1 MDLPHLNVLTKVDN
15 LANYPPLLFN
25 LDFYTEVHDL
35 QYLLPHLD
43 LERSGAPPPST
54 TPTEPTES
62 KFSALN
68 RAIVDLI
75 QDFSLVSFE
84 TLAVEDK
91 NSMTNLLRVIDRAS
105 GYAFGA
111 DRAGANDTMWQV
123 AMREG
128 YTSMDVRDV
137 QERWVDRREEFDEG
151 ERRRWEEEGRAFRE
165 GRGEG
170 EQAVK
175 GGNSEEM
182 EGIEEVGKGEDVV
195 RDAKTAVDMS
205 LPEIRRG
212 MMGRDGLDGVKV
224 LRKSPPE
231 VKSEGTK

>member
-1 MDLPHLNVLTKVDN
+1 MDLTTLNVLTKVDN

-43 LERSGAPPPST
+43 LERSAAPPSST
-54 TPTEPTES
+54 SRPAASDDIEPAPPAEPTES

-91 NSMTNLLRVIDRAS
+91 ASMTNLLRVIDRAS

-111 DRAGANDTMWQV
+111 DSAGANDMVWQV

-137 QERWVDRREEFDEG
+137 QERWVDRRGEFDER
-151 ERRRWEEEGRAFRE
+151 ERRGWEEEGRAFRE
-165 GRGEG
+165 EKPLGGEG
-170 EQAVK
+170 V
-175 GGNSEEM
+175 GREE
-182 EGIEEVGKGEDVV
+182 EDE
-195 RDAKTAVDMS
+195 MG
-205 LPEIRRG
+205 LPDIRRG
-212 MMGRDGLDGVKV
+212 MMGRESLEGGVKV
-224 LRKSPPE
+224 VRKAAPD
-231 VKSEGTK
+231 VKCEETK

>member
-1 MDLPHLNVLTKVDN
+1 MDLPHLNVLTKIDN

-43 LERSGAPPPST
+43 LERSGAPST
-54 TPTEPTES
+54 SDLTSSDSTPADQPES
-62 KFSALN
+62 KFSSLN

-91 NSMTNLLRVIDRAS
+91 ASMVNLLRVIDRAS

-111 DRAGANDTMWQV
+111 DSAGANDTVWQV

-128 YTSMDVRDV
+128 YTTMDVKDV
-137 QERWVDRREEFDEG
+137 QERWVDRRSEFDER
-151 ERRRWEEEGRAFRE
+151 ERKGWEEEGKAFRD
-165 GRGEG
+165 
-170 EQAVK
+170 
-175 GGNSEEM
+175 GGEM
-182 EGIEEVGKGEDVV
+182 EGIEEVGRAETEED
-195 RDAKTAVDMS
+195 MG

-212 MMGRDGLDGVKV
+212 MMGREGLDGVRV
-224 LRKSPPE
+224 VRKEPPE
-231 VKSEGTK
+231 VKSEGTE